1 MTRQA
6 LFGTTMPRM
15 PRKRPDTSAR
25 KRNGRGLID
34 EDLTRVIIGA
44 FYKVYN
50 AMGYGFLESVYSR
63 ALYIE
68 LRRRGLRVEREVETV
83 VFYDGHPV
91 GRYRIDLLVEGRI
104 VLEIKSTRLLAP
116 EHRRQLLN
124 CVRCSD
130 MQVGLLLH
138 FGPDPKFYRVIS
150 ESRSP

>member
-6 LFGTTMPRM
+6 VFGTTMPRM
-15 PRKRPDTSAR
+15 PRNLRDTSAR

-68 LRRRGLRVEREVETV
+68 LRRRGFL
-83 VFYDGHPV
+83 
-91 GRYRIDLLVEGRI
+91 
-104 VLEIKSTRLLAP
+104 
-116 EHRRQLLN
+116 
-124 CVRCSD
+124 
-130 MQVGLLLH
+130 
-138 FGPDPKFYRVIS
+138 
-150 ESRSP
+150 